1 MRVAVYYNCSKGKG
15 NTVTNF
21 GNAKRPVGVVT
32 VAPWNSQKGCDHRQK
47 ERKIIMRIERVEKIV
62 LNDND
67 TKLLADF
74 LDLVDDIDR
83 EVVDPDIRT
92 IIKGIHQDIN
102 ELENHLSYE

>member
-1 MRVAVYYNCSKGKG
+1 
-15 NTVTNF
+15 
-21 GNAKRPVGVVT
+21 
-32 VAPWNSQKGCDHRQK
+32 
-47 ERKIIMRIERVEKIV
+47 MRIERVENIV

-83 EVVDPDIRT
+83 EVVNPDIKT

-102 ELENHLSYE
+102 ELEDYLSYE

>member
-1 MRVAVYYNCSKGKG
+1 
-15 NTVTNF
+15 
-21 GNAKRPVGVVT
+21 
-32 VAPWNSQKGCDHRQK
+32 
-47 ERKIIMRIERVEKIV
+47 MRIERIENIV

-83 EVVDPDIRT
+83 EVVNPDIRS

-102 ELENHLSYE
+102 ELENYLSYE

>member
-1 MRVAVYYNCSKGKG
+1 
-15 NTVTNF
+15 
-21 GNAKRPVGVVT
+21 
-32 VAPWNSQKGCDHRQK
+32 
-47 ERKIIMRIERVEKIV
+47 MRIRRVEEIE

-92 IIKGIHQDIN
+92 IIKGIHQDID
-102 ELENHLSYE
+102 ELENYLSYE